1 MVSIFSG
8 LNEGQDRIPLFFA
21 SRYTDT
27 KVGSLS
33 SGLVGG
39 GVVRK
44 WQRQMPVQSWPDLW
58 QA

>member
-1 MVSIFSG
+1 MVSIFPG
-8 LNEGQDRIPLFFA
+8 LNEGQDRIPFFFA

-33 SGLVGG
+33 SGLIGG

-44 WQRQMPVQSWPDLW
+44 
-58 QA
+58 

>member
-1 MVSIFSG
+1 MRSISPG
-8 LNEGQDRIPLFFA
+8 KNEGQDNISLFFA

-27 KVGSLS
+27 KVVSLS

-44 WQRQMPVQSWPDLW
+44 RQPQIPEHGRPDL
-58 QA
+58 